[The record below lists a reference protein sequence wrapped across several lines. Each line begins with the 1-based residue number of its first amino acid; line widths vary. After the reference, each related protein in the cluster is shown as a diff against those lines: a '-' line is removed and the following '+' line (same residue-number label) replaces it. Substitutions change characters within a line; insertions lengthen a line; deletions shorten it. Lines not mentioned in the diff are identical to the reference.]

1 MKFYIVEDDYSV
13 IRVIENIIEDNELG
27 ELVGYSLKVDNVINE
42 ILLKRPDIVLIDLLM
57 PGKDGIQMVKEIKG
71 YNNHIKFIMI
81 SQVSSKEMIGKAYDA
96 GIDFFINKPVN
107 VIEIVK
113 VIKNVSE
120 KIKMERTLNR
130 IKRMFDNLELNSQRY
145 KKKDRE
151 VKIRLILS
159 QLGILG
165 EKGSED
171 IINVCN
177 YIISNNLKPSD
188 IKIRDICNSL
198 SNSPKAM
205 EQRIRR
211 AINKALVNIVNL
223 GLEDNMNDTF
233 IRYSNTL
240 FDFEDVKAE
249 MDLIRGKKTIGGK
262 IKVLKFIE
270 GLLLYSEL

>member
-1 MKFYIVEDDYSV
+1 MKFYIIEDDYSV

-27 ELVGYSLKVDNVINE
+27 ELVGYSLRGDDIVNE

-57 PGKDGIQMVKEIKG
+57 PNKDGIQVVKEIRS
-71 YNNHIKFIMI
+71 YNNQIKFIMI
-81 SQVSSKEMIGKAYDA
+81 SQVSSKELISKAYNA
-96 GIDFFINKPVN
+96 GIDFFISKPVN

-120 KIKMERTLNR
+120 KIKLERALKG
-130 IKRMFDNLELNSQRY
+130 IKHMFEDLELNSQRY

-151 VKIRLILS
+151 VKMKLILS

-165 EKGSED
+165 EKGSKD
-171 IINVCN
+171 IIDICN
-177 YIISNNLKPSD
+177 YILSNDLKPSN
-188 IKIRDICNSL
+188 IKISDICNTL

-211 AINKALVNIVNL
+211 AINKALVNIANL
-223 GLEDNMNDTF
+223 GLEDNLNDAF
-233 IRYSNTL
+233 VRYSNAL
-240 FDFEDVKAE
+240 FDFEDIKAE
-249 MDLIRGKKTIGGK
+249 MDLIRGKRTLGGK

-270 GLLLYSEL
+270 GLLLYSEF

>member
-13 IRVIENIIEDNELG
+13 IRVIENIIEDKELG
-27 ELVGYSLKVDNVINE
+27 EVVGYSLSGNDVVNE
-42 ILLKRPDIVLIDLLM
+42 VLLKKPDIVLIDLLM
-57 PGKDGIQMVKEIKG
+57 PDKDGIQIVKEISG
-71 YNNHIKFIMI
+71 YNNSIKFIMI
-81 SQVSSKEMIGKAYDA
+81 SQVSSKELISKAYNA
-96 GIDFFINKPVN
+96 GIDFFISKPVN

-120 KIKMERTLNR
+120 KIKMERTLNG
-130 IKRMFDNLELNSQRY
+130 IKHMFETLELNNQRH

-151 VKIRLILS
+151 VKIKLILS

-165 EKGSED
+165 EKGSKD
-171 IINVCN
+171 IIDICN
-177 YIISNNLKPSD
+177 YILSNKLKPSD
-188 IKIRDICNSL
+188 IKIRDICNNL